1 MIVLRLLTDGTLDTD
16 FNGGSII
23 STSASDDSADAVV
36 IQPDGA
42 IVVAGTS
49 QCGQLT
55 LWRYR

>member
-1 MIVLRLLTDGTLDTD
+1 MDTD